1 MGMFDDLNS
10 TQESTGSGMF
20 ADLQPKGGGA
30 SGGWDAPR
38 KWSDVPMEAL
48 RNTPQS
54 AGHFVGGLANAVMHP
69 IDTLTGLGD
78 AMVGGTRKIAP
89 SLIGVIDKFADPSV
103 INRQN
108 NTANALGGAMKDR
121 YGSMDGVKNTLAT
134 DPVGALADLST
145 VLTGGAAAAT
155 KAPMVS
161 SALQKAATLTN
172 PLSVVAPAARGL
184 GRVVETP
191 ASAVLG
197 VSTGVGQDTIRN
209 AAKAGFNKDASFM
222 NNISG
227 KTGMSDVLDT
237 VQLNLQNMGAKKAA
251 DYRSGKIDIKNTA
264 AVMVTAEL
272 PGFAKPGQ
280 KIDVTVS
287 AIGKASNLRGGT
299 LLLTSLRGVD
309 GEIYAISQGSLAATG
324 IDATAAAGSKVV
336 IGVPTSARI
345 PQGATVERIVDN
357 PFDKADRVILNVRDS
372 DFTTTTAIVNVINTR
387 FGADVARAMDGVT
400 VSLQAPQD
408 LTQRVAFM
416 SMVENMDVMPGEP
429 SARVVVNA
437 RTGTVVISRNV
448 RVTAAAVSHGTI
460 SVSVAVTN
468 EISQPGPFS
477 NGTTAAVQNAEVAV
491 SEPNKPMFMFNPG
504 VDLRQ
509 IVDAV
514 NQVGATPSALIAIL
528 EALKS
533 AGSLRADLLVI

>member
-1 MGMFDDLNS
+1 MKSWLAIFLSLFLAGGNA
-10 TQESTGSGMF
+10 F
-20 ADLQPKGGGA
+20 ADRIK
-30 SGGWDAPR
+30 D
-38 KWSDVPMEAL
+38 
-48 RNTPQS
+48 
-54 AGHFVGGLANAVMHP
+54 
-69 IDTLTGLGD
+69 LTSVA
-78 AMVGGTRKIAP
+78 AMR
-89 SLIGVIDKFADPSV
+89 SNQLIGYGLVVGLPGTGDGADVSFTAQSMKTLL
-103 INRQN
+103 NR
-108 NTANALGGAMKDR
+108 
-121 YGSMDGVKNTLAT
+121 
-134 DPVGALADLST
+134 
-145 VLTGGAAAAT
+145 
-155 KAPMVS
+155 
-161 SALQKAATLTN
+161 
-172 PLSVVAPAARGL
+172 
-184 GRVVETP
+184 
-191 ASAVLG
+191 LG
-197 VSTGVGQDTIRN
+197 VSLEGALSDFETAASTGKVD
-209 AAKAGFNKDASFM
+209 S
-222 NNISG
+222 
-227 KTGMSDVLDT
+227 
-237 VQLNLQNMGAKKAA
+237 
-251 DYRSGKIDIKNTA
+251 KNTA

-309 GEIYAISQGSLAATG
+309 GEIYAISQGSLNATG

-336 IGVPTSARI
+336 IGVPTASRI
-345 PQGATVERIVDN
+345 PQGATVERIVEN
-357 PFDKADRVILNVRDS
+357 PFDKSDRVILNVRDS
-372 DFTTTTAIVNVINTR
+372 DFTTTTAIVNSVNAR
-387 FGADVARAMDGVT
+387 FGNDVARAMDAVSI
-400 VSLQAPQD
+400 SLQAPQD

-429 SARVVVNA
+429 AARVVVNA

-477 NGTTAAVQNAEVAV
+477 NGVTAAVQNADVTV
-491 SEPNKPMFMFNPG
+491 SEPNKPMFLFNPG

-514 NQVGATPSALIAIL
+514 NQVGATPSSLIAIL

>member
-1 MGMFDDLNS
+1 MKSWLALFLTLTLSSGTVLADRIKDLTSVAAMRSN
-10 TQESTGSGMF
+10 QLIGYGLVVGLNGSGDG
-20 ADLQPKGGGA
+20 ADVSFTA
-30 SGGWDAPR
+30 
-38 KWSDVPMEAL
+38 
-48 RNTPQS
+48 QS
-54 AGHFVGGLANAVMHP
+54 MK
-69 IDTLTGLGD
+69 TLL
-78 AMVGGTRKIAP
+78 
-89 SLIGVIDKFADPSV
+89 
-103 INRQN
+103 NR
-108 NTANALGGAMKDR
+108 
-121 YGSMDGVKNTLAT
+121 
-134 DPVGALADLST
+134 
-145 VLTGGAAAAT
+145 
-155 KAPMVS
+155 
-161 SALQKAATLTN
+161 
-172 PLSVVAPAARGL
+172 
-184 GRVVETP
+184 
-191 ASAVLG
+191 LG
-197 VSTGVGQDTIRN
+197 VSLEGPLSDFET
-209 AAKAGFNKDASFM
+209 AS
-222 NNISG
+222 S
-227 KTGMSDVLDT
+227 
-237 VQLNLQNMGAKKAA
+237 
-251 DYRSGKIDIKNTA
+251 SGKIDIKNTA

-336 IGVPTSARI
+336 IGVPTAARI

-357 PFDKADRVILNVRDS
+357 PFDKAERVILNVRDS
-372 DFTTTTAIVNVINTR
+372 DFTTTTAIVNVINNR

-477 NGTTAAVQNAEVAV
+477 GGTTAAVQNADVAV